1 MINMEINYEDCAIVL
16 KPNGGIDVYCPPTDS
31 EEFSQPN
38 VRMLRAIL
46 TALVKSAASTEDVQ
60 DLLQQIDENLTSTP
74 TDRTLH

>member
-1 MINMEINYEDCAIVL
+1 MINMEIDYEDCAIVL

-60 DLLQQIDENLTSTP
+60 DLLQQIDENLTSDMP
-74 TDRTLH
+74 SRKLH